1 MGWGL
6 GRDLT
11 GKSHISLLILCL
23 LTTIPLPDVFPFG
36 AFATS
41 PHQGESHHGSK
52 SVGFITL

>member
-1 MGWGL
+1 MGWGIS
-6 GRDLT
+6 RDLT
-11 GKSHISLLILCL
+11 GKNHISLLIPCL
-23 LTTIPLPDVFPFG
+23 LITIPLPDVFHFG